1 MSRDYRNIRSVR
13 NIESASGWAGYSTNL
28 TSTKRVAL
36 NRLRLGAV
44 VWAHIPFAEQA
55 GEKIRPAV
63 VLSASTHQVSVL
75 PMTTS
80 LWRLQ
85 FPHHYVEVKDLGTA
99 GLTRSTG
106 IGRSPIVV
114 ARIEVVDL
122 VGTLAAPDLERMLA
136 ASTAVAA

>member
-1 MSRDYRNIRSVR
+1 MSRDYMNIRSVR

-44 VWAHIPFAEQA
+44 VWAHIPFAERA

-80 LWRLQ
+80 MRRFRIPEL
-85 FPHHYVEVKDLGTA
+85 YVEVKDLGAA

-106 IGRSPIVV
+106 IGSYPVV
-114 ARIEVVDL
+114 VDRIEVVDL